1 MKILFVGDI
10 VGKPGRRAL
19 RELMPV
25 VVGRHE
31 IDLTIV
37 NCENA
42 AGGFGITREVVDEL
56 LENNVQVLTTGN
68 HVWDKKESEGF
79 IDDYAHLLRPA
90 NYPPGVPGRGYTIV
104 ADGSGNKVGVIN
116 LMGRIFMRPID
127 CPFRTAEAVVEK
139 IRATAKV
146 IVVDIHAEATSEK
159 QAVGWFLD
167 GKVSAVIGT
176 HTHVQTSDN
185 RVLTKGAAYITDAG
199 MTGPLD
205 SVIGV
210 QKEKVLGSFLTGMAA
225 RFDVAKRDVH
235 LQGVILDVD
244 EETGRSRTI
253 ERVDMKLGD

>member
-1 MKILFVGDI
+1 M
-10 VGKPGRRAL
+10 
-19 RELMPV
+19 MPV

-185 RVLTKGAAYITDAG
+185 RCL
-199 MTGPLD
+199 
-205 SVIGV
+205 
-210 QKEKVLGSFLTGMAA
+210 
-225 RFDVAKRDVH
+225 R
-235 LQGVILDVD
+235 
-244 EETGRSRTI
+244 
-253 ERVDMKLGD
+253 RVRPISPMPG